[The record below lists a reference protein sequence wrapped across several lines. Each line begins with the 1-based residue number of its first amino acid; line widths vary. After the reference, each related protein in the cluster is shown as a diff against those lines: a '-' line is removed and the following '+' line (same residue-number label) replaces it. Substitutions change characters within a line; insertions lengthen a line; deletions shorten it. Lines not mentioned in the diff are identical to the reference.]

1 MVLKR
6 KLAEDEEK
14 LIAPTAEIT
23 RIDVED
29 GGDVVPDVA
38 DGNGLRVELE
48 ESHSFVVKHG
58 CAQIRH
64 RRTSRW
70 RTRRL
75 RRDGDSSSRALFGS
89 PCQGIAGALCSG
101 ITLRGCSLGFVFGLD
116 GTC

>member
-14 LIAPTAEIT
+14 LITPTAEIT

-38 DGNGLRVELE
+38 DRNGLRVELE

-58 CAQIRH
+58 CTQIRH
-64 RRTSRW
+64 RRTSK
-70 RTRRL
+70 
-75 RRDGDSSSRALFGS
+75 
-89 PCQGIAGALCSG
+89 
-101 ITLRGCSLGFVFGLD
+101 
-116 GTC
+116 

>member
-29 GGDVVPDVA
+29 GGDVVPDVV
-38 DGNGLRVELE
+38 DRNSLRVELE

-58 CAQIRH
+58 CTQIRH
-64 RRTSRW
+64 RRTSK
-70 RTRRL
+70 
-75 RRDGDSSSRALFGS
+75 
-89 PCQGIAGALCSG
+89 
-101 ITLRGCSLGFVFGLD
+101 
-116 GTC
+116 